1 MKVGFIG
8 LGNVGSKLSKSL
20 LRNGFEMVVRDLD
33 RAAAQP
39 LLDGG
44 AGWADTDL
52 ELAEACDLVITCL
65 PSPAAVRSVMEG
77 PDGVLEGLGTGKIG
91 SR

>member
-8 LGNVGSKLSKSL
+8 LGNVGSKLSNSL

-44 AGWADTDL
+44 PGGRIRTGNSPK
-52 ELAEACDLVITCL
+52 LAIWS
-65 PSPAAVRSVMEG
+65 SPACPLQPRFG
-77 PDGVLEGLGTGKIG
+77 
-91 SR
+91 R